1 MPKLTLKQAIAKEQ
15 HPSLT
20 PAIIAEQQ
28 AIIKTAK
35 PAVQKDIENIMHGK
49 IDATFKVSDIRAYQ
63 QLAVYRTNK
72 GMPIFPF
79 KLKLKPKDI
88 HPLY

>member
-1 MPKLTLKQAIAKEQ
+1 MPKLTLKQAIAQEE
-15 HPSLT
+15 HASLT
-20 PAIIAEQQ
+20 PAIKAEQL
-28 AIIKTAK
+28 ALIKSAK
-35 PAVQKDIENIMHGK
+35 PLVQKDIENIMHGK
-49 IDATFKVSDIRAYQ
+49 IDPTFKVSDVKAYQ

-79 KLKLKPKDI
+79 KLKLKPKNI

>member
-1 MPKLTLKQAIAKEQ
+1 MPKLTLKQAIAKEE

-20 PAIIAEQQ
+20 PDMVAEQQ

-35 PAVQKDIENIMHGK
+35 PVFQKDIENIMHGK
-49 IDATFKVSDIRAYQ
+49 VDPTFKVSDVRAYQ
-63 QLAVYRTNK
+63 HLAVYRTNK